1 MLYIILELSIVVGL
15 ILGGF
20 IEAAYWLI
28 GFLIACRLI
37 ISIMA
42 MAGKV
47 PIENYEVVSVLSA
60 RTMVVIMG
68 QIAVMHT
75 FMPNISEWVYFG
87 YPASMAFMSIVLTTV
102 CINANRKKVTK
113 DGK

>member
-1 MLYIILELSIVVGL
+1 MLYIVIELSLVVGL
-15 ILGGF
+15 ILGGY
-20 IEAAYWLI
+20 IEVAYWLI

-47 PIENYEVVSVLSA
+47 PVENYEVVSVLSA
-60 RTMVVIMG
+60 RTMVIIMG

-75 FMPNISEWVYFG
+75 FMPDISQWVYFG

-102 CINANRKKVTK
+102 CIIANRKKGAK
-113 DGK
+113 DEK